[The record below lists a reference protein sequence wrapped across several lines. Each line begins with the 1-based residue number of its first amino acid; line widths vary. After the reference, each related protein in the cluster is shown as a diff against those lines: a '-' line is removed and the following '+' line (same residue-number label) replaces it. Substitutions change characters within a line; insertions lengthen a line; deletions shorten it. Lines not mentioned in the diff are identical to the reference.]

1 MRLSLSKTAHA
12 PVASMVTAFSK
23 YFTGLCISSR
33 FPLLNEPLGSGAPRG
48 RVPGRNA
55 RVEEFIVMLL
65 KPQGRFTHKTMK
77 GHKRGFSGG
86 IVHSTEGNLLKKQ
99 GEKMVA
105 QSPESPGLSDSGPRG
120 LLLARYR

>member
-1 MRLSLSKTAHA
+1 MNHLG
-12 PVASMVTAFSK
+12 V
-23 YFTGLCISSR
+23 GLR
-33 FPLLNEPLGSGAPRG
+33 ADEYPGS
-48 RVPGRNA
+48 NA

-99 GEKMVA
+99 GEKMVV
-105 QSPESPGLSDSGPRG
+105 QSPESPGLSESGPRG